1 MKLCSTCGAT
11 YSDRVDFCFS
21 DGSPLVA
28 NTSPEDAPI
37 ANTLLKAASA
47 RADARAVAATYD
59 EFADEPK
66 IAGGIV
72 PVIGDPMDTPMPGQG
87 RALVEAPPPRKPD
100 PSPAPAPAPNS
111 AAPPSPAPRAPATG
125 LPPVVEPVRAS
136 TTTGSP
142 RPQPEPEPEERRG
155 LLMFAVGGAV
165 VLALLIVAGIAV
177 VGGSAVIKGEI
188 GTPAPPPVA
197 ATPAPRPPPPPAMPP
212 AAPVEAVEPDP
223 LEAAAVEP
231 PLEAS
236 PELAPEAP
244 PEVAAVEPA
253 PVAPAPVE
261 AAREPAPAEV
271 AAVAPPAE
279 VAPPAVAAP
288 AEGADPSPWDAPAA
302 TTAKVTITSTPPGA
316 DVYVQGKLR
325 GVAPV
330 TLVLDAETY
339 AIAVEMEG
347 YERTQMVLPI
357 KADLE
362 VPFTLQPKART
373 GRLMVVLPGRD
384 GDMLLIDGAPIGP
397 LPATAA
403 SLVEGRHTFT
413 VEGAAGT
420 FQVTHEVRF
429 DDQGKGFLNLQQ

>member
-1 MKLCSTCGAT
+1 
-11 YSDRVDFCFS
+11 
-21 DGSPLVA
+21 
-28 NTSPEDAPI
+28 
-37 ANTLLKAASA
+37 
-47 RADARAVAATYD
+47 
-59 EFADEPK
+59 
-66 IAGGIV
+66 
-72 PVIGDPMDTPMPGQG
+72 MDTPMPGQG
-87 RALVEAPPPRKPD
+87 RALVEAPPPRKAD
-100 PSPAPAPAPNS
+100 PAPAPAPAPTPS
-111 AAPPSPAPRAPATG
+111 APSSPAPRAPATG
-125 LPPVVEPVRAS
+125 LPPIVEPVRAS
-136 TTTGSP
+136 TSAGTP

-155 LLMFAVGGAV
+155 LLVFAVGGAV

-177 VGGSAVIKGEI
+177 VGGSAVMNGEV
-188 GTPAPPPVA
+188 GAPPPPPPVA
-197 ATPAPRPPPPPAMPP
+197 ATPPRPPPPPAMPP
-212 AAPVEAVEPDP
+212 TAPVEVAEPDP

-231 PLEAS
+231 PPEAP
-236 PELAPEAP
+236 PEGLPEAPSGDVAAVEPPPVAPPPVEAAREAAP
-244 PEVAAVEPA
+244 PEVAAVA
-253 PVAPAPVE
+253 PPPVTPPPVE
-261 AAREPAPAEV
+261 
-271 AAVAPPAE
+271 
-279 VAPPAVAAP
+279 AAP

-302 TTAKVTITSTPPGA
+302 TTAKVTITTTPPGA

-357 KADLE
+357 KSDLE

-397 LPATAA
+397 LPATAPA
-403 SLVEGRHTFT
+403 LVEGRHTFT

-420 FQVTHEVRF
+420 FQVTHDVRF